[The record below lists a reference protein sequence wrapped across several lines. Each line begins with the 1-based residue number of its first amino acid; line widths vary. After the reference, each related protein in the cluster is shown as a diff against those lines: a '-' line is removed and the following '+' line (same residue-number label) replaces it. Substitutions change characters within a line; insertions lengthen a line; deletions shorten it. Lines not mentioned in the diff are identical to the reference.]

1 MSPEPRRL
9 HKAAIGVYVVKAARE
24 GALPLLVIIVLG
36 VLRNGLD
43 AGALETAALYAAIGV
58 AIAAITGYV
67 RWNTTRWW
75 VNRDGIHRRS
85 GLLSTKQT
93 DIPYSRVQSLDLE
106 QGIVQRLFGVHAVH
120 VQTGGGGARGEIVLE
135 AISGPD
141 LEGLRGLI
149 ATPAAPV
156 EDVAQR
162 RLSRADL
169 LLAAL
174 TAGELGVLLPL
185 LAGAGQLAQNV
196 AGDDAGRDAIRLIPH
211 AAHEWVLALAGLLAL
226 AWLIS
231 VAGAVVAFAG
241 FTATRDGDRLRI
253 RRGLFE
259 YREATIPVERI
270 RAVVVVEGLP
280 RLPWRLAAL
289 RVEVIGHAKE
299 PSAAQT
305 LFPLLRRSAVRPFLD
320 ELLPELA
327 DDLDRLAP
335 LPRRALRRYVLP
347 PAVAGAAAGAGA
359 WALGTGPW
367 ALLLVIPAAA
377 YGALRHRAAGWR
389 VADGRFAVRSL
400 RLARTTVLAPARLR
414 ESQTVAQN
422 PLQRRAGLAD
432 VQIAFGK
439 RTVARVHHLDAAAAF
454 AQLSGAFTA
463 PIAEKAPDSR
473 GPRSRPRPD
482 AV

>member
-1 MSPEPRRL
+1 MSPEARRL
-9 HKAAIGVYVVKAARE
+9 HKAAIGVYVAKAVRE
-24 GALPLLVIIVLG
+24 GALPLLVLIVVG
-36 VLRNGLD
+36 VFRQGLD
-43 AGALETAALYAAIGV
+43 AGALETGALYAAIGV
-58 AIAAITGYV
+58 AIAGITGYV
-67 RWNTTRWW
+67 RWSTTRWW
-75 VNRDGIHRRS
+75 VDRAGIHRRS
-85 GLLSTKQT
+85 GFLSTKQT
-93 DIPYSRVQSLDLE
+93 DIPYSRVQSLDRE
-106 QGIVQRLFGVHAVH
+106 QGVVQRLFGVHAVH

-135 AISGPD
+135 AITEAD
-141 LEGLRGLI
+141 LEALRGLI

-174 TAGELGVLLPL
+174 TAGQLGVILPL

-196 AGDDAGRDAIRLIPH
+196 AGDDAERDAIRLIPH
-211 AAHEWVLALAGLLAL
+211 AAHEWALALVGLLAL
-226 AWLIS
+226 AWLLS

-241 FTATRDGDRLRI
+241 FTAIRDGGRLRI
-253 RRGLFE
+253 RRGLLE
-259 YREATIPVERI
+259 HREATVPVERI
-270 RAVVVVEGLP
+270 RAVVVVEGVLRRP
-280 RLPWRLAAL
+280 LRLAAV

-347 PAVAGAAAGAGA
+347 PALGGAAAGAVA
-359 WALGTGPW
+359 WALVAGPW
-367 ALLLVIPAAA
+367 ALLLALPAAA
-377 YGALRHRAAGWR
+377 YGALRYRDAGWRAAG
-389 VADGRFAVRSL
+389 GRLAVRSL
-400 RLARTTVLAPARLR
+400 RIARTTVLAPARLR

-432 VQIAFGK
+432 LEIAFGK
-439 RTVARVHHLDAAAAF
+439 RTVARVHHLEATTAF
-454 AQLSGAFTA
+454 
-463 PIAEKAPDSR
+463 DSLA
-473 GPRSRPRPD
+473 S
-482 AV
+482 